1 MGAPRTA
8 APPLPPRKNKMMG
21 SFHLFSQLPPFHL
34 QLLVPGSPHRRFFHS
49 QLRKNGRERLF
60 LDPDDKTLCACAARA
75 LESAAE
81 VERCGGGCSISLSLS
96 FSLSLSLT
104 AGEEEEEE
112 EEGGEWCPDFS
123 LARSL
128 SVLRRPLCDWWH
140 HRTRVFRLFLQSA
153 HLQQLKKKPLF
164 FP

>member
-96 FSLSLSLT
+96 FSLSLSL
-104 AGEEEEEE
+104 
-112 EEGGEWCPDFS
+112 
-123 LARSL
+123 

-140 HRTRVFRLFLQSA
+140 HRTRVFVSFCKALTCSN
-153 HLQQLKKKPLF
+153 
-164 FP
+164 